1 MCTAIYK
8 VKTVSKPT
16 TKKASD
22 NEQTASAESAPILIK
37 KYPNRRLYN
46 TATSSYIVLD
56 DVIELINSDTPFI
69 IQDKKTGD
77 DITRSILN
85 QIIFEKEVKPQN
97 FHFSLEVQKQLINMY
112 SDTYSNMV
120 PDYLTESMRLFKEEK
135 NKMTDAWGDAI
146 NKNTQVAM
154 EFGQN
159 IARQNIEFFNQS
171 LQMFNQQND
180 LTEDTTTAES
190 SAKNTENLEKKLAS
204 MQDEL
209 EKLQKQLKNIQSKGS
224 K

>member
-22 NEQTASAESAPILIK
+22 NEQTASAESTPILIK